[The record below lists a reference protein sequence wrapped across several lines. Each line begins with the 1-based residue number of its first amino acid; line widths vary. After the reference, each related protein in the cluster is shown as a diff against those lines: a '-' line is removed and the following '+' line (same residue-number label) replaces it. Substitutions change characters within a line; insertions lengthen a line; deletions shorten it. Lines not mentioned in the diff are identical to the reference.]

1 MRTDFKKSAAK
12 LLEHYFHAEMI
23 VLNPTLLY
31 MT

>member
-12 LLEHYFHAEMI
+12 LEHYFHAEMI